1 VIAAWAARVVDAE
14 PRGGRESRYLDRL
27 GMHALEA
34 GLEAAARANAP
45 AGPRTGV
52 FAGVGGL
59 EPRWDEIEPALRQQ
73 RDDGQ
78 DAWARGLSRL
88 HPFFMLRHLSNG
100 QQALLA
106 ARLAAT
112 GDGACFGGATA
123 GAQALSSALR
133 ALEAGA
139 LDHAIV
145 IASGEG
151 AAAAV
156 VLGAAGVA
164 SVDAAS
170 GVDPIADGEPRP
182 AFVGEFASRLS
193 RGGRVVE
200 GASLGPATALLQII
214 AWIGKLE
221 TGDAVVAPSW
231 GAPGLV
237 AAVRLEI
244 A

>member
-1 VIAAWAARVVDAE
+1 MIAAWAARTLDAE

-34 GLEAAARANAP
+34 GVEAAERANAP
-45 AGPRTGV
+45 AGRRTGV
-52 FAGVGGL
+52 FAGVSGL
-59 EPRWDEIEPALRQQ
+59 DPRWDEIEPALREQ

-78 DAWARGLSRL
+78 NAWGRGLSRL

-106 ARLAAT
+106 ARLGAT

-133 ALEAGA
+133 ALEAHA
-139 LDHAIV
+139 VDHAIV
-145 IASGEG
+145 IASSEG

-156 VLGAAGVA
+156 VLGPAGVA
-164 SVDAAS
+164 SVEARS
-170 GVDPIADGEPRP
+170 VVDPIADGEPRP
-182 AFVGEFASRLS
+182 AFVREFANRLS
-193 RGGRVVE
+193 RGAPVVE
-200 GASLGPATALLQII
+200 GASLGAATALLQII
-214 AWIGKLE
+214 AWMGKLR
-221 TGDAVVAPSW
+221 TGAVVVPSW